1 MKLKNY
7 KTLFILFL
15 FLSPIVF
22 TTKLKSNEIVQD
34 KNGNY
39 FLIKKDGTY
48 KKLPP
53 PKPGFKYIL
62 KKKSALKPLK
72 KKKKK
77 IDTRTAKT
85 QNQKGQR
92 DFK

>member
-1 MKLKNY
+1 MEFKNY

-15 FLSPIVF
+15 FLTLIIFS
-22 TTKLKSNEIVQD
+22 TKLKTNEIVQD
-34 KNGNY
+34 RNGNY

-62 KKKSALKPLK
+62 KKKKYIKAVKEK
-72 KKKKK
+72 KEKNWYSNSKNSKSK
-77 IDTRTAKT
+77 RSK
-85 QNQKGQR
+85 R
-92 DFK
+92 L